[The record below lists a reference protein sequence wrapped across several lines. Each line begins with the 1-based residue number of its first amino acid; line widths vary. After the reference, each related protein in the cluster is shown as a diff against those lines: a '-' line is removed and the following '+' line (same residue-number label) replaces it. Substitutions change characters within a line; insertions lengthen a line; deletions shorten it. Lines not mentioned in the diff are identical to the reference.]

1 MFAKPKYVRAK
12 HAANLAVLKLKY
24 EKCRVLIFEW
34 EQSKVNGVVVEV
46 GADALGDT
54 FRGAPN

>member
-1 MFAKPKYVRAK
+1 MFAKPRYMRAK
-12 HAANLAVLKLKY
+12 RAANLAVLKLKY

>member
-1 MFAKPKYVRAK
+1 MRAK
-12 HAANLAVLKLKY
+12 SAANLAVLKLKY
-24 EKCRVLIFEW
+24 EKCRVWIFEW

-46 GADALGDT
+46 GADTLGDT

>member
-1 MFAKPKYVRAK
+1 MRAK
-12 HAANLAVLKLKY
+12 RAANLAVLKLKY
-24 EKCRVLIFEW
+24 EKCRVWIFEW

-46 GADALGDT
+46 GADTLGDT